1 MNDIMVKDFFKYVYY
16 TDNPLLVSI
25 LPTEGYEIPLD
36 WKFYDLYKSNIR
48 VFDERFYTM
57 FSSFRYFKEL
67 DDFIV
72 ESYGDSANPVYV
84 QLDVF
89 QKSVYSFLLSNSKR
103 YNELFRTYE
112 VQDSEYMLLDNYNV
126 TETTTRSRDE
136 SVTTESSAT
145 TGAQT
150 DTVETKVAPF
160 DSETYHNE
168 RQTNDNIG
176 SRNDTGSSN
185 SATNESENQTITKK
199 GNIGV
204 QTGSDMLTKH
214 NDFWRSYEFFD
225 VIFKDIASEL
235 LLV

>member
-25 LPTEGYEIPLD
+25 LPTKGYEIPLD

-103 YNELFRTYE
+103 YKW
-112 VQDSEYMLLDNYNV
+112 NYILIVGGYNN
-126 TETTTRSRDE
+126 
-136 SVTTESSAT
+136 
-145 TGAQT
+145 G
-150 DTVETKVAPF
+150 
-160 DSETYHNE
+160 
-168 RQTNDNIG
+168 
-176 SRNDTGSSN
+176 RNT
-185 SATNESENQTITKK
+185 
-199 GNIGV
+199 
-204 QTGSDMLTKH
+204 
-214 NDFWRSYEFFD
+214 
-225 VIFKDIASEL
+225 
-235 LLV
+235 